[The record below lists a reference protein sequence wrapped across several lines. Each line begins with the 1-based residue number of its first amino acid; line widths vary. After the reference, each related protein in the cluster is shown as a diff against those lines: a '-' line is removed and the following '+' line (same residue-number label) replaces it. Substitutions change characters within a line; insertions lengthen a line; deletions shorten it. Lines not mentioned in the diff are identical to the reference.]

1 MPTKKW
7 SPAVTASLRA
17 RIMEE
22 ADPIEFLCRIVRGER
37 IGGDAPP
44 LPMRVDASLKLL
56 AKIVPDL
63 KAMEL
68 TTDGAKLE
76 ANPAADALERISGK
90 LGRVAEP
97 GAKRVTT
104 H

>member
-1 MPTKKW
+1 MAKKNW
-7 SPAVTASLRA
+7 SPAVTSSLRT

-22 ADPIEFLCRIVRGER
+22 ADPIDFLCRVVRGEEFD
-37 IGGDAPP
+37 GDTPP
-44 LPMRVDASLKLL
+44 LPMRVEASLKLL

-68 TTDGAKLE
+68 TTDGANLE

-90 LGRVAEP
+90 LGRKPDQA
-97 GAKRVTT
+97 GKRVTT